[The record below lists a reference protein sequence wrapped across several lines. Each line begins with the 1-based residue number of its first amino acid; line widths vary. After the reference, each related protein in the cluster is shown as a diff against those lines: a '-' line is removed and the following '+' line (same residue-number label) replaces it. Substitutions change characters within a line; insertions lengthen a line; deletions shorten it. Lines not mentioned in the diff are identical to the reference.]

1 MSIVVKFESNQDYQT
16 EAIES
21 VINLFEGL
29 PNPEGSFIVSD
40 SIVEDLNNGQLFQES
55 VFSNGFAVGSQDLRE
70 LIVKNLAQVQSRTRQ
85 SAEGQPVAIIPPEH
99 RSEVGDDDQLTDFS
113 VEMETGTGKTYVYLR
128 TAIELYLKYG
138 LSKFVIVVPS
148 VAIREGVLSTL
159 RMTKSHFEEVYAG
172 IQMDSYAYD
181 AKNVN
186 KLRQFATSKHL
197 QILVM
202 NIASFHKDTN
212 IIKREAD
219 GLNGRAPIEFI
230 QAVRPVLIMDEPQK
244 LGSDLQEAAIAELN
258 PLFKLRY
265 SATHRDHHHRLYCL
279 NPIDAYNMRLVKRID
294 VLSVTAP
301 DNENV
306 AYVEITKITASAGGV
321 SATAM
326 VNKGTGRKSVTLRRN
341 TDLREETK
349 LAIYDGWVVED
360 IHATTDELPGYVEF
374 QNGRVLRLNSSTGVE
389 LDLWHREL
397 IRAAIEEHLNTELK
411 LKSKAAIGAIQPTK
425 PLTLF
430 FIDRVANYVGEDAK
444 FHTIFEEEY
453 LSVQKDRN
461 FRNLEM
467 PEAKDAHRGYFSSSK
482 GQAKDSKEDRP
493 TKDDEDAYDLI
504 MKDKER
510 LLSLDEPVRFI
521 FSHSALAEGWDNP
534 NVFTICNLQQVQ
546 SEVKRRQQIGRG
558 LRLPVMANGE
568 RCRVEDVN
576 HLTVIANENFEKFAA
591 ELQKDIQKETGYV
604 FKDLVRDKR
613 SRVSLSPKPGF
624 EKIAGFQE
632 LWKAIAPKTTYRLG
646 FKSEVLVKEAVA
658 RLKAA
663 DAITLPSFKV
673 VRKGI
678 VGFESEKGVVAG
690 DGHERTRTV
699 DMVFSFPDILGE
711 VANEVPV
718 SRSTIKRVIEESGR
732 LAEGTKNPAQ
742 FRKQVIDAMRHAL
755 AHTLKEHKG
764 VQYTPRSTGVDDAWD
779 MDYFSQ
785 HHAEAYTDNLVDVSK
800 SIYDQVP
807 VDSDVER
814 QFALDLDQR
823 DDVLLFVK
831 LPGWYKVDTPVGGYN
846 PDWAIVR
853 KEETEVS
860 LYLVRETKGSSNLD
874 DLFREHEVWKVTF
887 GRRHFDAIGVDY
899 KVVHRAKE
907 LDLDNPEVLVE

>member
-21 VINLFEGL
+21 VVNLFDGL
-29 PNPEGSFIVSD
+29 PKPEGSVFVDD
-40 SIVEDLNNGQLFQES
+40 SLEDELNDGQLFRES
-55 VFSNGFAVGSQDLRE
+55 VFSNGFAVGDDDRRE
-70 LIVKNLAQVQSRTRQ
+70 LLIKNLAQVQSRTRQ
-85 SAEGQPVAIIPPEH
+85 SDEGVLIPIIAPEK
-99 RSEVGDDDQLTDFS
+99 RSDVSEEDQLNEFS
-113 VEMETGTGKTYVYLR
+113 IEMETGTGKTYVYLR
-128 TAIELYLKYG
+128 TAIELYQKYG

-181 AKNVN
+181 AKNIN

-230 QAVRPVLIMDEPQK
+230 QAVRPVVIMDEPQK
-244 LGSDLQEAAIAELN
+244 LGSQLQESAIAELK

-265 SATHRDHHHRLYCL
+265 SATHREHHHRLYCL
-279 NPIDAYNMRLVKRID
+279 NPVDAYNMRLVKRID

-306 AYVEITKITASAGGV
+306 AYVEVTKITATAGTV
-321 SATAM
+321 TATAI
-326 VNKGTGRKSVTLRRN
+326 VNKGSGRKNVTLRRN
-341 TDLREETK
+341 SDLRDETG
-349 LAIYDGWVVED
+349 LAIYEGWIVED
-360 IHATTDELPGYVEF
+360 IHATTEDMPGHVEF

-397 IRAAIEEHLNTELK
+397 IRAAIEEHFSTELK
-411 LKSKAAIGAIQPTK
+411 LIQQAAIGAIQPTK

-430 FIDRVANYVGEDAK
+430 FIDRVANYVGENAK
-444 FHTIFEEEY
+444 FHTMFEEEY
-453 LSVQKDRN
+453 LSVQKDRR
-461 FRNLEM
+461 FRLLEM
-467 PEAKDAHRGYFSSSK
+467 PDAKDVHRGYFSSSK

-591 ELQKDIQKETGYV
+591 GLQKDIQDETGYE
-604 FKDLVRDKR
+604 FKNLVRDKR
-613 SRVSLSPKPGF
+613 TRVTLSPKTDF

-632 LWKAIAPKTTYRLG
+632 LWKAIAPRTTYRLA
-646 FKSEVLVKEAVA
+646 FTTDALVKEAVD
-658 RLKAA
+658 RLKKAE
-663 DAITLPSFKV
+663 AIVEPRFTV

-678 VGFESEKGVVAG
+678 LGFEAEKGIVSG
-690 DGHERTRTV
+690 DGNERTRKV
-699 DMVFSFPDILGE
+699 DLIFTFADILGE
-711 VANEVPV
+711 VAEEVPV

-732 LAEGTKNPAQ
+732 LHEGRKNPAQ
-742 FRKQVIDAMRHAL
+742 FRKQVVQAVRHAL
-755 AHTLKEHKG
+755 AHTLKEHEG
-764 VQYTPRSTGVDDAWD
+764 VKYTKRTDGPDVVWD
-779 MDYFSQ
+779 MDYFSI
-785 HHAEAYTDNLVDVSK
+785 HHAEAYEDNLVDVSK
-800 SIYDQVP
+800 SIYDQIP

-814 QFALDLDQR
+814 QFALDLDKR
-823 DDVLLFVK
+823 EDVLLFVK
-831 LPGWYKVDTPVGGYN
+831 LPGWYKVNTPVGAYN

-853 KEETEVS
+853 KEENDVS

-899 KVVHRAKE
+899 KVVHRAQE
-907 LDLDNPEVLVE
+907 LDDDQPEVLVD